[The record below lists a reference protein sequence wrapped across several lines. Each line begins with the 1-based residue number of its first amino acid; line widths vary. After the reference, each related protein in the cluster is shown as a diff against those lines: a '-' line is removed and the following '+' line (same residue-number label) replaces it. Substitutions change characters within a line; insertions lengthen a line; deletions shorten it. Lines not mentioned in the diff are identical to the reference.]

1 MSNFN
6 LNIYTPNGVVVEGL
20 SIDEASI
27 PTATGI
33 INVLKGHTHLI
44 SEIGTGILE
53 ARAGGSKQSFT
64 LAGGLCKVLGNDIT
78 IVAKSAESSDSIDVE
93 RAKAAQTKAG
103 EKLASGEVSTEVLKY
118 QRKIAR
124 AKNRIK
130 IFGIK

>member
-6 LNIYTPNGVVVEGL
+6 LNIYTPNGVVITGL
-20 SIDEASI
+20 SVDEALI

-53 ARAGGSKQSFT
+53 ARTGTSKQSFT
-64 LAGGLCKVLGNDIT
+64 LAGGLCKVLGKDIT

-93 RAKAAQTKAG
+93 RAKAAQAKAS
-103 EKLASGEVSTEVLKY
+103 EKLASGTASAEVLKY

-130 IFGIK
+130 IYGIK

>member
-6 LNIYTPNGVVVEGL
+6 LNIYTPNGIVIESL
-20 SIDEASI
+20 SVDEALI

-53 ARAGGSKQSFT
+53 ARTGASKQSFT
-64 LAGGLCKVLGNDIT
+64 LAGGLCKVLGGDIT
-78 IVAKSAESSDSIDVE
+78 IVAKSAESSESIDLE
-93 RAKAAQTKAG
+93 RAKTAQAKVNA
-103 EKLASGEVSTEVLKY
+103 LINSGEAMTNVLKY
-118 QRKIAR
+118 QRKLAR

-130 IFGIK
+130 IYGIR